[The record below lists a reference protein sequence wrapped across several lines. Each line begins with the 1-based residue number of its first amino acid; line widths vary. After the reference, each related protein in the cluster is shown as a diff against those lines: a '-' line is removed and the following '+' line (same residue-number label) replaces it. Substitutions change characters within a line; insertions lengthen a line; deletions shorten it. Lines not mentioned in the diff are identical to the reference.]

1 MGEENRVG
9 TAIVGC
15 GYVGSFYCSAIP
27 QHPILRLAG
36 VTDRNAS
43 RSAAYA
49 AYYSVPKY
57 ESLDDVLNDGS
68 VELVL
73 NLTNPKS
80 HFAVSQACLEA
91 GKNVYSEK
99 PLAMTFAE
107 AQQLVKLAEEKGL
120 YIASAPSRVLAET
133 AQTVR
138 KALREK
144 AVGTVHGV

>member
-36 VTDRNAS
+36 VTDRN
-43 RSAAYA
+43 
-49 AYYSVPKY
+49 